1 MTLKSMFMKPVDI
14 YDDHPKAQRIIK
26 KTLKIC
32 LYTAGFIGF
41 CALLLVSPWEKSGV
55 SVINDVT
62 QLNPIVVDGIATPT
76 TIEDIQKIVREHN
89 GPVSIGGGRY
99 SMGGQTATQAA
110 LQIDMRQFN
119 KVLSLDEKAKTVTV
133 QPGVTWRALQEYLD
147 PKNLSV
153 EIMQTYANFTVGGS
167 LSVNVHGRYI
177 GLGPLIMSVRS
188 IKAVLADGS
197 LVEATPKKNSD
208 IFYGVIGGYGG
219 LGVIVEATLDVA
231 DNVKVK
237 RSVHRMPVE
246 DYTEYFSKMV
256 RDDKKVIFH
265 NGDIY
270 PPDYD
275 TVNGVSWKETSEDVT
290 ITDRLKPVQ
299 SHYWAENLMYYIMT
313 ETGFGLKFRENYF
326 EPAWYDNKTIT
337 WRNHE
342 ASYDVHELEP
352 PSRRWST
359 YVLDEYFVPVEKFDT
374 FLPLMANIFKK
385 HNVNVINVSIRH
397 AKADPGSL
405 LAWARKETFAFVVY
419 YKQGTSDAAK
429 KEVGVWTREMADA
442 AISVGGAWYLPY
454 QPHPTLEQFLKAYPR
469 APEYFALKKRLD
481 PQYKFRNKLWDHYYF
496 RDDAEKAVK
505 VAIDNTPDYKRP
517 EEQTYLTLPEWYI
530 VFSPDEYA
538 QSLKKAPPSAFP
550 YFGSIAQFWQVYHH
564 VILQTRDG
572 YPVNWGYHAMIAVIG
587 TSYTLELA
595 VKGIYENTVGRITEW
610 VGNRGALT
618 PDMKVETFQQQVA
631 QDYVD
636 FIRLKPWYEYPFYT
650 KFKGLWAVD
659 ESPQTSSFRSW
670 ERRLVFSAELL
681 FKAFYGWAIGLGT
694 HATYGVAPETIW
706 VVVSN
711 HGQQKLVSLP
721 RYEAFT
727 AAVPKMV
734 KDGTQFIEVAG
745 NKTIL
750 MTVIAPRSWQYK
762 DAGSV
767 MYAWPILTED
777 KLQRVAISLPVEKL
791 HEILPAF
798 DKAGVK
804 VDHIFDY

>member
-1 MTLKSMFMKPVDI
+1 M
-14 YDDHPKAQRIIK
+14 
-26 KTLKIC
+26 
-32 LYTAGFIGF
+32 
-41 CALLLVSPWEKSGV
+41 
-55 SVINDVT
+55 
-62 QLNPIVVDGIATPT
+62 
-76 TIEDIQKIVREHN
+76 
-89 GPVSIGGGRY
+89 
-99 SMGGQTATQAA
+99 
-110 LQIDMRQFN
+110 
-119 KVLSLDEKAKTVTV
+119 
-133 QPGVTWRALQEYLD
+133 
-147 PKNLSV
+147 
-153 EIMQTYANFTVGGS
+153 
-167 LSVNVHGRYI
+167 
-177 GLGPLIMSVRS
+177 
-188 IKAVLADGS
+188 
-197 LVEATPKKNSD
+197 
-208 IFYGVIGGYGG
+208 
-219 LGVIVEATLDVA
+219 
-231 DNVKVK
+231 
-237 RSVHRMPVE
+237 
-246 DYTEYFSKMV
+246 
-256 RDDKKVIFH
+256 
-265 NGDIY
+265 
-270 PPDYD
+270 
-275 TVNGVSWKETSEDVT
+275 
-290 ITDRLKPVQ
+290 
-299 SHYWAENLMYYIMT
+299 
-313 ETGFGLKFRENYF
+313 
-326 EPAWYDNKTIT
+326 
-337 WRNHE
+337 
-342 ASYDVHELEP
+342 
-352 PSRRWST
+352 
-359 YVLDEYFVPVEKFDT
+359 
-374 FLPLMANIFKK
+374 
-385 HNVNVINVSIRH
+385 
-397 AKADPGSL
+397 
-405 LAWARKETFAFVVY
+405 
-419 YKQGTSDAAK
+419 
-429 KEVGVWTREMADA
+429 
-442 AISVGGAWYLPY
+442 
-454 QPHPTLEQFLKAYPR
+454 
-469 APEYFALKKRLD
+469 
-481 PQYKFRNKLWDHYYF
+481 
-496 RDDAEKAVK
+496 
-505 VAIDNTPDYKRP
+505 
-517 EEQTYLTLPEWYI
+517 
-530 VFSPDEYA
+530 
-538 QSLKKAPPSAFP
+538 
-550 YFGSIAQFWQVYHH
+550 
-564 VILQTRDG
+564 TRDG